1 MKDYRTLALSAA
13 LALAFAI
20 TTPANAQFGNI
31 LNKAKKA
38 VKEKVEK
45 SVTDTKKKAQ
55 STATDAVDNTTDK
68 AATSMGVS
76 EMSNGNHDASEP
88 ATEMAKGVNVPANLK
103 SKADAEARKQ
113 WGAGFVK
120 SIFLT
125 SQWTEFTN
133 PKYPYQVMHRSMDV
147 DFIVKEGDTYF
158 VYHWVFKEGVYGGK
172 GTGAFSIMARMKR
185 PTKEKVNYK

>member
-1 MKDYRTLALSAA
+1 MKDYRTLALSAT

-147 DFIVKEGDTYF
+147 DFIVKEGDNYF

>member
-55 STATDAVDNTTDK
+55 STATDAVDNTTGK

-88 ATEMAKGVNVPANLK
+88 AAEMAKGVSVPANVK

-125 SQWTEFTN
+125 SQWSQFKN

-147 DFIVKEGDTYF
+147 DFIVKEGDNYF

>member
-1 MKDYRTLALSAA
+1 MKDNRTLALSAA

-45 SVTDTKKKAQ
+45 SLTDTKKKAQ
-55 STATDAVDNTTDK
+55 STASDAVDNTTGK

-88 ATEMAKGVNVPANLK
+88 ATEMAKGVSVPANVK

-147 DFIVKEGDTYF
+147 DFIVKEGDNYF

>member
-1 MKDYRTLALSAA
+1 MKDNRTLALSAA

-45 SVTDTKKKAQ
+45 SLTDTKKKAQ
-55 STATDAVDNTTDK
+55 STATDAVDNTTGK

-88 ATEMAKGVNVPANLK
+88 ATEMAKGVSVPANLK

-147 DFIVKEGDTYF
+147 DFIVKEGDNYF

-172 GTGAFSIMARMKR
+172 GTGAFSIMARMKH

>member
-55 STATDAVDNTTDK
+55 STATDAVDNTTGK

-113 WGAGFVK
+113 WGAGFLK

-147 DFIVKEGDTYF
+147 DFIVKEGDNYF

>member
-55 STATDAVDNTTDK
+55 STATDAVDNTTGK

-88 ATEMAKGVNVPANLK
+88 AAEMAKGVNVPENLK

-125 SQWTEFTN
+125 SQWSQFTN

-147 DFIVKEGDTYF
+147 DFIVKEGDNYF